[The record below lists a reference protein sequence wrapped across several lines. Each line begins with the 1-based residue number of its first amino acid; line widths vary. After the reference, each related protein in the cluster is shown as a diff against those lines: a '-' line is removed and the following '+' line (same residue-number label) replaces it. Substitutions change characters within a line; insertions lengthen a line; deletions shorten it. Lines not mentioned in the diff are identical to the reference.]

1 MADWNNEQGLTI
13 YDLRSEILRIS
24 NIDVPC
30 SDIIK
35 GAIKLMR
42 SDKVKKGFE
51 LALHRS
57 LLNACGVKPEDM
69 NKPFIAV
76 VSSHAEIVPGH
87 VHLDET
93 AAMVK
98 KEIIKAGG
106 VAFVFNS
113 IAVCDGIAM
122 GHNGMRYS
130 LLSREIIADSVETML
145 RAHQFD
151 AMVCIPNCDKIVP
164 GMLMAAVR
172 VNIPTIFVSGG
183 PMKAGMMKDGSP
195 SDLISIFE
203 GVGAYKEGKITEEEL
218 TEIEQCSCPSWGS
231 CSGMF
236 TANSMNCLCEAIGI
250 ALPGNGT
257 VLAIDPRRNDLFKTA
272 AKRIVEMVDEDLKP
286 KDIITKESIDNAM
299 ALDMA
304 MGGSTNTVLHTL
316 AICSEAKI
324 DYDMARM
331 DEISAKTPN
340 ICKVSPSSS
349 YHMEDVDAA
358 GGISA
363 ILREI
368 SKISGLL
375 NTTCKTV
382 TGGSLRDN
390 IINSFI
396 KDENVIH
403 PVEKAY
409 SKTGGL
415 SVLSGNLAEEGSV
428 VKTAGV
434 TSNMLVFEGPAAIFE
449 SQEEACDGILEGK
462 VKAGDVVVIRYE
474 GPKGGPG
481 MQEMLSP
488 TSYIMGKGLGE
499 SVALITDGRFSGGTR
514 GACIG
519 HIAPEAAAGGT
530 IGILKDGDIISI
542 DIPAG
547 KLDVKLSDEDIKN
560 RKEGWTPK
568 PPRIDYGALGRYALM
583 AQSASKGAVTNIK

>member
-1 MADWNNEQGLTI
+1 
-13 YDLRSEILRIS
+13 
-24 NIDVPC
+24 
-30 SDIIK
+30 
-35 GAIKLMR
+35 MR
-42 SDKVKKGFE
+42 SNKIKSGFE
-51 LALHRS
+51 RAPHRS
-57 LLNACGVKPEDM
+57 LLRACGVDEKDM

-76 VSSHAEIVPGH
+76 VSSHSEVVPGH
-87 VHLDET
+87 VHLDKT
-93 AAMVK
+93 AEMI
-98 KEIIKAGG
+98 KEEIVKAGG
-106 VAFVFNS
+106 VPFVFNT

-130 LLSREIIADSVETML
+130 LLSREIIADSVETMV

-151 AMVCIPNCDKIVP
+151 GMVCIPNCDKIVP
-164 GMLMAAVR
+164 GMLMGAVR

-183 PMKAGMMKDGSP
+183 PMKAGKMKDGSP
-195 SDLISIFE
+195 SDLITVFE
-203 GVGAYKEGKITEEEL
+203 GVGAYKKGRISEQEL
-218 TEIEQCSCPSWGS
+218 TEIEQCACPSWGS

-257 VLAIDPRRNDLFKTA
+257 VLAIDPRRDDLFKTA

-286 KDIITKESIDNAM
+286 KDIITGESIDNAI

-316 AICSEAKI
+316 ALCSEAKI

-331 DEISAKTPN
+331 DDISARTPN

-368 SKISGLL
+368 SKIPGLL
-375 NTTCKTV
+375 NTASKTV

-390 IINSFI
+390 IINAFI

-403 PVEKAY
+403 PLEKAY

-415 SVLSGNLAEEGSV
+415 SVLKGNLAEEGSV

-434 TSNMLVFEGPAAIFE
+434 SKNMLVFEGPAVIFD
-449 SQEEACDGILEGK
+449 SQEDACDGILNGK

-519 HIAPEAAAGGT
+519 HVAPEAAAGGT
-530 IGILKDGDIISI
+530 IGLLQDGDIISI

-547 KLDVKLSDEDIKN
+547 KLNVKLSDKELN
-560 RKEGWTPK
+560 ERKEAWTPK
-568 PPRIDYGALGRYALM
+568 PPRIDYGALGRYAKL

>member
-1 MADWNNEQGLTI
+1 
-13 YDLRSEILRIS
+13 
-24 NIDVPC
+24 
-30 SDIIK
+30 
-35 GAIKLMR
+35 MR
-42 SDKVKKGFE
+42 SDKIKSGFE
-51 LALHRS
+51 RAPHRS
-57 LLNACGVKPEDM
+57 LLNACGVSPDDM

-76 VSSHAEIVPGH
+76 VSSHSEIVPGH
-87 VHLDET
+87 VNLDKT
-93 AAMVK
+93 AELVK
-98 KEIIKAGG
+98 EEIIKAGG
-106 VAFVFNS
+106 VPFVFNS

-151 AMVCIPNCDKIVP
+151 GMVCIPNCDKIVP

-183 PMKAGMMKDGSP
+183 PMKAGKMKDGSP
-195 SDLISIFE
+195 ADLISVFE
-203 GVGAYKEGKITEEEL
+203 GVGAYKDGKISEDEL
-218 TEIEQCSCPSWGS
+218 GEIEQCACPSWGS

-250 ALPGNGT
+250 ALPGNGSI
-257 VLAIDPRRNDLFKTA
+257 LAIDPRRIELFKTA
-272 AKRIVEMVDEDLKP
+272 AKRIIEMVDEDLKP

-316 AICSEAKI
+316 AVCSEAKI

-331 DEISAKTPN
+331 DAISAKTPN
-340 ICKVSPSSS
+340 ICKVSPSSA
-349 YHMEDVDAA
+349 YHIEDVDRA

-363 ILREI
+363 ILRELSLI
-368 SKISGLL
+368 PGLL
-375 NTTCKTV
+375 DTSRITV
-382 TGGSLRDN
+382 TGKTLRDN

-396 KDENVIH
+396 KDEAVIH
-403 PVEKAY
+403 PHEKAY
-409 SKTGGL
+409 SQTGGL
-415 SVLSGNLAEEGSV
+415 SVLKGNLAEEGSV

-434 TSNMLVFEGPAAIFE
+434 AKNMLVFEGPAVIFD
-449 SQEEACDGILEGK
+449 SQEDACDGILEGK

-474 GPKGGPG
+474 GPQGGPG

-488 TSYIMGKGLGE
+488 TSYIMGRGLGE

-519 HIAPEAAAGGT
+519 HVAPEAAVGGT
-530 IGILKDGDIISI
+530 IGLLEDGDIISI

-547 KLDVKLSDEDIKN
+547 KLEVKLSDNELAK
-560 RKEGWTPK
+560 RKAAWTPR
-568 PPRIDYGALGRYALM
+568 PPRIDYGALGRYATM

>member
-1 MADWNNEQGLTI
+1 M
-13 YDLRSEILRIS
+13 
-24 NIDVPC
+24 
-30 SDIIK
+30 K
-35 GAIKLMR
+35 
-42 SDKVKKGFE
+42 SDKIKQGFE
-51 LALHRS
+51 RAPHRS

-69 NKPFIAV
+69 SKPFIAV
-76 VSSHAEIVPGH
+76 VSSHSEIVPGH
-87 VHLDET
+87 VNLDKT
-93 AAMVK
+93 AELVK
-98 KEIIKAGG
+98 EEIIKAGG
-106 VAFVFNS
+106 VPFVFNS

-151 AMVCIPNCDKIVP
+151 GMVCIPNCDKIVP
-164 GMLMAAVR
+164 GMLMGAVR

-183 PMKAGMMKDGSP
+183 PMKAGKMKDGSA
-195 SDLISIFE
+195 SDLISVFE
-203 GVGAYKEGKITEEEL
+203 GVGAYKEGKITENEL
-218 TEIEQCSCPSWGS
+218 AEIEQCACPSWGS

-250 ALPGNGT
+250 ALPGNGS
-257 VLAIDPRRNDLFKTA
+257 VLAVDPKRNELFKTA

-286 KDIITKESIDNAM
+286 KDIITKDSIDNAM

-316 AICSEAKI
+316 AVCSEAKI
-324 DYDMARM
+324 DYDMTRM
-331 DEISAKTPN
+331 DEISSRTPN

-349 YHMEDVDAA
+349 YHMEDVDRA
-358 GGISA
+358 GGVSA
-363 ILREI
+363 ILKEL
-368 SKISGLL
+368 SLNKGAL

-382 TGGSLRDN
+382 TGRTLGEN
-390 IINSFI
+390 IADSDIQ
-396 KDENVIH
+396 DEAVIH
-403 PVEKAY
+403 KLENAY

-415 SVLSGNLAEEGSV
+415 SVLTGNLAQEGSV

-434 TSNMLVFEGPAAIFE
+434 AANMLVFEGPAVIFD
-449 SQEEACDGILEGK
+449 SQEDACDGILDGK
-462 VKAGDVVVIRYE
+462 VTAGDVVVIRYE
-474 GPKGGPG
+474 GPQGGPG

-519 HIAPEAAAGGT
+519 HIAPEAAVGGT
-530 IGILKDGDIISI
+530 IGLLKDGDIISI
-542 DIPAG
+542 NIPKG
-547 KLDVKLSDEDIKN
+547 KLEVKLSDDELAK
-560 RKEGWTPK
+560 RKEAWTPK
-568 PPRIDYGALGRYALM
+568 APRIDYGALGRYARM